1 MIYDRLKF
9 PIYPIHTDEILSV
22 DGLLWIEDQVLD
34 DRNMKGDTLGL
45 RRLQSPMK
53 SMYPIKY
60 MIQDIPSYLAH
71 QGKFYIDNSGYFFT
85 KEKNTRV
92 DLKYHKIIRVDQ
104 KDIASVLWIKDCPF
118 PFTLTRPLRKDQSW
132 AGILYRA
139 GVPWLLYDT
148 SSEKKKNTWRKI

>member
-71 QGKFYIDNSGYFFT
+71 QGKFYIDNSGYFFV
-85 KEKNTRV
+85 KEKSTKV

-148 SSEKKKNTWRKI
+148 SAEKKKNTWRKI

>member
-34 DRNMKGDTLGL
+34 DRNMKGNTLGL

>member
-34 DRNMKGDTLGL
+34 DRNMKGNTLGL

-53 SMYPIKY
+53 SIYPIKY

-118 PFTLTRPLRKDQSW
+118 PFTLARPLRKDQSW

-148 SSEKKKNTWRKI
+148 SAEKKKNTWRKI

>member
-45 RRLQSPMK
+45 RRLQSPKK
-53 SMYPIKY
+53 SIYPIKY

-148 SSEKKKNTWRKI
+148 SAEKKKNTWRKI

>member
-71 QGKFYIDNSGYFFT
+71 QGKFYIDNSGYFFV
-85 KEKNTRV
+85 KEKKRNITKKTNNARSV
-92 DLKYHKIIRVDQ
+92 QKKEHTSSSNDLKK
-104 KDIASVLWIKDCPF
+104 
-118 PFTLTRPLRKDQSW
+118 
-132 AGILYRA
+132 
-139 GVPWLLYDT
+139 
-148 SSEKKKNTWRKI
+148 

>member
-53 SMYPIKY
+53 SIYPIKY

-118 PFTLTRPLRKDQSW
+118 PFTLARPLRNDQSW

-148 SSEKKKNTWRKI
+148 SAEKKKNTWRKI

>member
-1 MIYDRLKF
+1 
-9 PIYPIHTDEILSV
+9 
-22 DGLLWIEDQVLD
+22 
-34 DRNMKGDTLGL
+34 
-45 RRLQSPMK
+45 MK
-53 SMYPIKY
+53 SIYPIKY

-85 KEKNTRV
+85 KEKNTKV

-148 SSEKKKNTWRKI
+148 SAEKKKNTWRKI